1 MRVRI
6 HFKKTEA
13 MRFTGHLDMHHAWM
27 RVFRRAGLQLEHSQ
41 GFHPQPKLQLASAL
55 PLGYISSGEVLD
67 GWLRD
72 NFTTIDLAKSI
83 QAVLP
88 PGLELLTIEEIPSEA
103 PKVQVALKTAEYRV
117 VLPTSEDSDGLA
129 DKINQFLEATEILV
143 DRRGKVRNIR
153 EFVDSLEYR
162 SSGSGRPVITM
173 RLSARESATG
183 RADEI
188 LTNLGIDPF
197 KCLIER
203 TCLNFS

>member
-6 HFKKTEA
+6 LFKKTEA
-13 MRFTGHLDMHHAWM
+13 MRFTGHLDLQHAWM

-67 GWLRD
+67 GWLKD
-72 NFTTIDLAKSI
+72 SATTMELAKSI
-83 QAVLP
+83 QVALP
-88 PGLELLTIEEIPSEA
+88 PGLELITVEEIPPEA
-103 PKVQVALKTAEYRV
+103 PKVQVALKTADYQV
-117 VLPTSEDSDGLA
+117 VLPISEVSGGLA

-153 EFVDSLEYR
+153 ELVDSLEYCSSDNGR
-162 SSGSGRPVITM
+162 SVITM

-188 LTNLGIDPF
+188 LTHLGIDPF

-203 TCLNFS
+203 TRLNFS

>member
-6 HFKKTEA
+6 LFKKTEA
-13 MRFTGHLDMHHAWM
+13 MRFTGHLDLQHAWM

-41 GFHPQPKLQLASAL
+41 GFHPLPKLQLASAL

-67 GWLRD
+67 SWLRD

-83 QAVLP
+83 QAALP
-88 PGLELLTIEEIPSEA
+88 PGLELITVEEIPPET
-103 PKVQVALKTAEYRV
+103 PKVQVALKTADYQV
-117 VLPTSEDSDGLA
+117 VLPVAENLDELPQN
-129 DKINQFLEATEILV
+129 INRFLESTEILA
-143 DRRGKVRNIR
+143 DRRGKSRNIR
-153 EFVDSLEYR
+153 ELVETLEYR
-162 SSGSGRPVITM
+162 PSNGGRSVITM

-188 LTNLGIDPF
+188 LTHLSIDPF

-203 TCLNFS
+203 TRLNFS